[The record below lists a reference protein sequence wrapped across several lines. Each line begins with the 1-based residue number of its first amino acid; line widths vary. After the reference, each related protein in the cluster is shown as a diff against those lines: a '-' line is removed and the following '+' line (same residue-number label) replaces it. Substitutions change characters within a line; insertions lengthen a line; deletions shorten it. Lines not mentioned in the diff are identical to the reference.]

1 MGIGGAILTFPERL
15 RQKNFNLS
23 NPFLGVRYWE
33 VPKRLNRRVS
43 QGDIRRGYKHMIQL
57 TK

>member
-1 MGIGGAILTFPERL
+1 MLTFPERL

-43 QGDIRRGYKHMIQL
+43 QGGGSVEDTNI
-57 TK
+57 